1 MCSITIILCHTVG
14 QDCWLLDN
22 FYGRNVVIIKRF
34 AQTFLQKNGRYPSWA
49 GSENHGWQLFLLKPC
64 CYACLNV
71 FVCVCLCVAE
81 KQGKQWQTGLCICAF
96 LPCQALGRLV
106 SCVAPPC
113 GRWRHWSRCCSTQS
127 TPGQGHLCYPEN
139 HPGERKR
146 GNGLSR
152 EQQHP
157 EKGKLIISTLLLQ
170 KFIWKLRDLAARHAE
185 SWYESKAHT
194 VSQHQIP
201 L

>member
-1 MCSITIILCHTVG
+1 MTAV
-14 QDCWLLDN
+14 
-22 FYGRNVVIIKRF
+22 F
-34 AQTFLQKNGRYPSWA
+34 AQTMLLCMFKFFLY
-49 GSENHGWQLFLLKPC
+49 
-64 CYACLNV
+64 
-71 FVCVCLCVAE
+71 VCARLGNR
-81 KQGKQWQTGLCICAF
+81 GKKWQTELCICVF

-157 EKGKLIISTLLLQ
+157 EKGKLIISSHQKKKTLPLQ
-170 KFIWKLRDLAARHAE
+170 KFIWKLRDLAARRVE
-185 SWYESKAHT
+185 SWYESKTHT